1 MPNMANITVKNKAGT
16 DVIYVAA
23 TPSAGDSSP
32 AVWRLNAAS
41 AILAHRPRLTLAT
54 RDNARKN
61 GRVIEGS
68 FQFPVVE
75 TVGGVDV
82 ITATVPLRIN
92 GTLPTNVSS
101 ATVADA
107 FVQFGNLLA
116 STLIRSAAEEGYA
129 PT

>member
-32 AVWRLNAAS
+32 AVWRQNAAS
-41 AILAHRPRLTLAT
+41 GVIGRRPRLTLAT
-54 RDNARKN
+54 RDNARKD

-68 FQFPVVE
+68 FQFPIVDTAGGVE
-75 TVGGVDV
+75 T
-82 ITATVPLRIN
+82 TLATVPLRFN
-92 GTLPTNVSS
+92 GTLPTNVDS
-101 ATVADA
+101 ADVADA
-107 FVQFGNLLA
+107 FVQFGNLIA
-116 STLIRSAAEEGYA
+116 STLVRSAAEEGYS